1 MIKHFYF
8 KYWKAAQIKA
18 ELDEVH
24 GESAP
29 SLKTVYFYINEFER
43 GRTKTKDEARSECL
57 LEVTTLNMVEKIHH
71 MVMKDRRIKVREI
84 SKAVGISTERVL
96 HEKLV
101 EVREVCARWVSR
113 LLTSDQKRDRK
124 DVSAQCLA
132 KFNRNPQ
139 DFLCRFVIVD
149 ETKIHQCIPESKEQ
163 SKQWVLPGES
173 APKNSRKKKYGH
185 CSDSV
190 LL

>member
-101 EVREVCARWVSR
+101 EVREVCAR
-113 LLTSDQKRDRK
+113 
-124 DVSAQCLA
+124 
-132 KFNRNPQ
+132 
-139 DFLCRFVIVD
+139 
-149 ETKIHQCIPESKEQ
+149 
-163 SKQWVLPGES
+163 
-173 APKNSRKKKYGH
+173 
-185 CSDSV
+185 
-190 LL
+190 